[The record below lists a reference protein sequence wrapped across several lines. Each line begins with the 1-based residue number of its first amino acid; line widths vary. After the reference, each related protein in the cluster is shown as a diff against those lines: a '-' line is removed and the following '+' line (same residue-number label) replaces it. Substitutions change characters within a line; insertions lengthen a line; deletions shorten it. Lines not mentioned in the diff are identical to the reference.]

1 MIGNSLKAQLTT
13 ITILPMLLTLVL
25 VSLLILQELS
35 NSQDEQLILR
45 AQDISVQA
53 SKLAEFYLYT
63 GDTESIGSIAKSIKR
78 LDGLNRIAFFD
89 NTGRILV
96 SSGTTDEKAHKFNF
110 PIYAE
115 PFSVDDFD
123 GEQTSNEPTLLGS
136 VEFELSSRL
145 LTEEQS
151 TIYQRVLF
159 ITIPTVIFG
168 ILLSLVFSRKIK
180 NSINDLSTNAKSIS
194 DGQFDSRCE
203 ENGTGELLDLQQTF
217 NTMAAA
223 FEQSEQHLQ
232 TKIDIAT
239 VSLSKTID
247 DLNTKHEE
255 LLKSRQETISLERA
269 QAISSERERIMQD
282 MHDGIGGQLV
292 ASLALLD
299 RERDS
304 ELKQNIEQILRDC
317 LGDLRLIIN
326 SLNTSDSSLDSLLAD
341 LKFRMNKRLSPL
353 DISLKWQV
361 THIAEELFLPP
372 QKSLNLLRILQEVF
386 TNILKHANASEINFL
401 ASQVAGMLVIKITD
415 NGKFDPETINTN
427 GLGMTSM
434 QTRSKKID
442 ASLSIDQAD
451 NGGCSVTLVIGIDK
465 LTKPDYSNEG

>member
-35 NSQDEQLILR
+35 NSQDEQMLLR
-45 AQDISVQA
+45 AHDISMQA
-53 SKLAEFYLYT
+53 SKLSEFYLYT
-63 GDTESIGSIAKSIKR
+63 GDTESIGNIAKSIKR

-96 SSGTTDEKAHKFNF
+96 SSGQTDEKAHKFNY

-115 PFSVDDFD
+115 PFNLDDFD
-123 GEQTSNEPTLLGS
+123 NEQKQPVLLGR

-180 NSINDLSTNAKSIS
+180 NSINDLSTNAKAIS
-194 DGQFDSRCE
+194 NGEFNSRCE
-203 ENGTGELLDLQQTF
+203 ESGTGELLELQKTF

-223 FEQSEQHLQ
+223 FKQNEQHLQ
-232 TKIDIAT
+232 TKVEIAT
-239 VSLSKTID
+239 LSLSKTID
-247 DLNTKHEE
+247 DLNIKHEQ

-269 QAISSERERIMQD
+269 QAISTERERIMQD

-299 RERDS
+299 REQDS

-317 LGDLRLIIN
+317 LNDLRLIIN

-386 TNILKHANASEINFL
+386 TNILKHANATEINFM
-401 ASQVAGMLVIKITD
+401 ASQVEGMLVIKITD
-415 NGKFDPETINTN
+415 NGKFDPEAINTN

-434 QTRSKKID
+434 RTRSEKID
-442 ASLSIDQAD
+442 ASLSVDQSD
-451 NGGCSVTLVIGIDK
+451 TGGCSVTLVIGIDK
-465 LTKPDYSNEG
+465 LTKQAYSNEG